1 MKTSKILS
9 RTKPAKRKQ
18 SAKPKPASPR
28 HPQARRKPRTPH
40 GLLQRKG
47 PYRNLI
53 EIPGMKGRTLERVEI
68 YTATGYHS
76 LTFDFEDQ
84 TSLSLLLDPRLF
96 ITAELSDISSGS
108 ERTLKI
114 WPQSRASPATNN
126 HQAQRY

>member
-1 MKTSKILS
+1 MKNSRAKTKTARSK
-9 RTKPAKRKQ
+9 PV
-18 SAKPKPASPR
+18 SPR
-28 HPQARRKPRTPH
+28 HPQPRRKPRTPY

-84 TSLSLLLDPRLF
+84 TSLSPF
-96 ITAELSDISSGS
+96 ASIPASSSPPSFPIS
-108 ERTLKI
+108 
-114 WPQSRASPATNN
+114 AAATS
-126 HQAQRY
+126 AP

>member
-1 MKTSKILS
+1 MKNS
-9 RTKPAKRKQ
+9 RAKTKTAR
-18 SAKPKPASPR
+18 SKPASPR
-28 HPQARRKPRTPH
+28 HPQPRRKPQTPQ

-84 TSLSLLLDPRLF
+84 TSLSLLLDPCLF
-96 ITAELSDISSGS
+96 ITAELSDISSGN
-108 ERTLKI
+108 ERTLKC
-114 WPQSRASPATNN
+114 WPTIKSITGNE
-126 HQAQRY
+126 